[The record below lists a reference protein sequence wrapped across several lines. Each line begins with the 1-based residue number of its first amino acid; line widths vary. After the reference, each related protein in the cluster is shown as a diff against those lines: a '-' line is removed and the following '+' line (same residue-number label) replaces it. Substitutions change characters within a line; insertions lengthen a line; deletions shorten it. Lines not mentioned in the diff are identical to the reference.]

1 METMA
6 RMISYLLIPAVLAS
20 AVILL
25 DRSVRT
31 SYQRSETVLIYW
43 LAIAVGAAGLGGF
56 FGHVFLSDL
65 VAESIGWETGSPFQL
80 EMGYANL
87 AMGLLGIVAI
97 SQGRGFRLA
106 TAIAVTTI
114 SFGATIVHLQDIVAT
129 GNLAPGNTLQNVAN
143 VIRPVILILLLVW
156 QRRVEAGGGAAKA
169 ATPAFRAW
177 HQRQG
182 SMAGLAAAG
191 VGMGFGLGFMVSP
204 LAAVLGAAA
213 GALLGVAIGTLVN
226 RRTLAQQATTGS

>member
-1 METMA
+1 METIA
-6 RMISYLLIPAVLAS
+6 RMISYLLIPALLAT
-20 AVILL
+20 AVVLL
-25 DRSVRT
+25 DKNVRT
-31 SYQRSETVLIYW
+31 PYRRSETYLIYW

-65 VAESIGWETGSPFQL
+65 VAETIGWETGSPFQL

-114 SFGATIVHLQDIVAT
+114 SLGATIVHFQDIIAT
-129 GNLAPGNTLQNVAN
+129 GNLAAGNTVQNIAN
-143 VIRPVILILLLVW
+143 VLRPATLIALLVW
-156 QRRVEAGGGAAKA
+156 QRRIEAAGGGAEAD
-169 ATPAFRAW
+169 TQAFQTW

-182 SMAGLAAAG
+182 LMAGLAAAG
-191 VGMGFGLGFMVSP
+191 VGTGFGLGFMVSP
-204 LAAVLGAAA
+204 LAAVLAAVA
-213 GALLGVAIGTLVN
+213 GALIGVTIALLVN
-226 RRTLAQQATTGS
+226 RRMPTQPATTG